1 MQKEISNFLKN
12 YLPLKDFVRELLF
25 PSYCC
30 ICGKKTETSFIC
42 KSCREKIKYNEFPL
56 IEHNENIYFY
66 AIAQYEGVI
75 EHAVKCFKFK
85 ELKALSYDFALM
97 ILEFTRNNNIDF
109 DFVSFVPMT
118 RLEVLRRGYN
128 QTQLIAKSISKISG
142 KPIYSGVTKIKNT
155 KKQVGL
161 GKEERVEN
169 IKGAFRLK
177 EAPPS
182 GNILL
187 VDDVYTTGST
197 AFEITKCI
205 GRKLN
210 GKLFFVALSRKIE

>member
-25 PSYCC
+25 PSHCC

-42 KSCREKIKYNEFPL
+42 ENCREKIKYNKFPL
-56 IEHNENIYFY
+56 IEHNKNKYFY
-66 AIAQYEGVI
+66 AITQYEGVI
-75 EHAVKCFKFK
+75 EQAVKFFKFK
-85 ELKALSYDFALM
+85 ELKALSHDFALM

-128 QTQLIAKSISKISG
+128 QTQLIAKSISKMSG
-142 KPIYSGVTKIKNT
+142 KPIYSGVIKIKNT

-161 GKEERVEN
+161 GKEERAEN
-169 IKGAFRLK
+169 VKGAFGLK
-177 EAPPS
+177 ETLPS

-197 AFEITKCI
+197 AFEIAKCL
-205 GRKLN
+205 GKKLN